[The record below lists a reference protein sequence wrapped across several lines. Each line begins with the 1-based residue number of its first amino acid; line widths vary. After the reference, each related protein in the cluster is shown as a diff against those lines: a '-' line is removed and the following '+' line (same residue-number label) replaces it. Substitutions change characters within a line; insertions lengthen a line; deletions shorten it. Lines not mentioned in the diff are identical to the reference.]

1 MRAHFSKNP
10 NVSQIY
16 LAFHSMPGDHI
27 IAKFATRPENMRL
40 DKPYHSPVPPTM
52 THMTCIYTKKVKRE
66 IRRRLAGV
74 IFLYSIF

>member
-1 MRAHFSKNP
+1 MRTDFSTNP

-27 IAKFATRPENMRL
+27 IAKFTTRPENMPL
-40 DKPYHSPVPPTM
+40 DKPYYSPVPPIM
-52 THMTCIYTKKVKRE
+52 THMSCIYRKKIKRE

-74 IFLYSIF
+74 IFYTQLF